1 MNNKIVKVTF
11 KNGNTKRFKNVSV
24 AHTDVNYSVFE
35 FEHKNKATTYLLRD
49 DILCIEFGKDV
60 EVEVH

>member
-11 KNGNTKRFKNVSV
+11 KNGKTKRFRNVSV
-24 AHTDVNYSVFE
+24 AHTDINYSM
-35 FEHKNKATTYLLRD
+35 FEHKNKATTYLLRN
-49 DILCIEFGKDV
+49 DIQYIKYGKDV